1 MCIPTPIKSHTI
13 YTINMVTFSHGG
25 DIEELRAYLES
36 LGLDLG
42 PTEEQLIRENPER
55 LIMWRDNGTLVG
67 HTIWHASNTKQHQEG
82 NPRDPEDIQILEE
95 ELKVTGHF
103 IELHEIWLSDSHRGR
118 GYGTKFF
125 EYFENMVKE
134 KGFKSIVYYADH
146 PAALSICLGRGYRHA
161 YGVELDGITGQR
173 ARFYVLAKTL

>member
-1 MCIPTPIKSHTI
+1 
-13 YTINMVTFSHGG
+13 
-25 DIEELRAYLES
+25 
-36 LGLDLG
+36 
-42 PTEEQLIRENPER
+42 
-55 LIMWRDNGTLVG
+55 MWRDNGVLVG

-82 NPRDPEDIQILEE
+82 NPRDPEDKQILE
-95 ELKVTGHF
+95 ELKVTGDF

-146 PAALSICLGRGYRHA
+146 PAALSICLSRGYKYA

-173 ARFYVLAKTL
+173 ARFYVLAKTLR